1 MSTAEPIASA
11 QKKVLVAGNQQSGW
25 WPVTGE
31 QTEPVRVMLLNFE
44 IQFDGSGYL
53 LCYSSEGAL
62 LYGDSWHVSENEA
75 RQAALEEFGVQPNE
89 WRHA

>member
-1 MSTAEPIASA
+1 
-11 QKKVLVAGNQQSGW
+11 
-25 WPVTGE
+25 
-31 QTEPVRVMLLNFE
+31 MLLNFE